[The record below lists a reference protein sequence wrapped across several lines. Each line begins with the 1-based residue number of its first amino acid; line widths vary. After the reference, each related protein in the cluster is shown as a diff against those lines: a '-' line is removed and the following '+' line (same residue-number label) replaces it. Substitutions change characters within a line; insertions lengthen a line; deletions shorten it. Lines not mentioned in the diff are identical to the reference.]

1 LNCKKFVLTFNYR
14 KFFFHKA
21 MTKTTTKYGMFG
33 VAAIVAIL
41 AVSVLATSLPT
52 QEAAATHIAAKKGY
66 VGSSTTAPITNNIS
80 GPQVVESFYIKSNTG
95 GDWVLDLT
103 AECAIV
109 THIQGKGNQKDKDTS
124 GAQGNAQIWFEVEYA
139 GTGTSVPV
147 PISTDNPTNYK
158 WNFCEQVFEI
168 KTVLNDLIV
177 VCTEEFAEDGSC
189 TLGELVLL
197 CEEDQAAADSQQCEQ
212 YVEMYLKTA
221 GTHVAKA
228 LALDMPAG
236 IHKVYVMAELNVG
249 CSSDEGTGTLC
260 DNFIAASAMIGKR
273 VIIATDTHLLNDAGI

>member
-1 LNCKKFVLTFNYR
+1 
-14 KFFFHKA
+14 

-66 VGSSTTAPITNNIS
+66 IGSSTTVPITDNVS
-80 GPQVVESFYIKSNTG
+80 GPQVVESFYIKSNNG

-109 THIQGKGNQKDKDTS
+109 NHIQGKGNQKDKDTS
-124 GAQGNAQIWFEVEYA
+124 GAFGNAKIWFEVKYE
-139 GTGTSVPV
+139 GETDPKPV
-147 PISTDNPTNYK
+147 PISAYNAAAAADYK

-177 VCTEEFAEDGSC
+177 KCSLQNETDGLCTKDQ
-189 TLGELVLL
+189 LVLL
-197 CEEDQAAADSQQCEQ
+197 CDVDPAAKAAGECEQ
-212 YVEMYLKTA
+212 YVELYLKTA

-236 IHKVYVMAELNVG
+236 IHKVYVMAELDAG
-249 CSSDEGTGTLC
+249 CSSSQGTAEEC
-260 DNFIAASAMIGKR
+260 DNFISASAMIGKR
-273 VIIATDTHLLNDAGI
+273 VVIATDTHLMNDAGI